1 MNTLEE
7 IMFYIKR
14 GKPMQIRVLIPLAL
28 SEGYSAERI
37 MDEALLP
44 AMDEVSRLFIT
55 NEMFVPEVL
64 ESARAMNAG
73 LHLIKPHFV
82 QSGIG
87 NMGTIVIG
95 TVKGDMHNIGKNIVS
110 MMLEGKGFKV
120 VDLGVDIEPI
130 RFIEAARSQNAQIIC
145 CSCLLSNAMLNM
157 EEIVRLRNQAGLK
170 GRVAILIGGAPL
182 SQAFCDRIGADYF
195 AVNAGEAADIACQIV
210 QKDLGIARR

>member
-73 LHLIKPHFV
+73 LHLLKPYFV
-82 QSGIG
+82 QSGLKSV
-87 NMGTIVIG
+87 GTIIIG

-120 VDLGVDIEPI
+120 IDLGVDIEPE
-130 RFIEAARSQNAQIIC
+130 RFIEAAKSLNAQIIC

-157 EEIVRLRNQAGLK
+157 EEIVRLRDRAGLK
-170 GRVAILIGGAPL
+170 GKVAIVVGGAPL
-182 SQAFCDRIGADYF
+182 TQAFCDRIGADSF
-195 AVNAGEAADIACQIV
+195 AANAGEAADIAFQII
-210 QKDLGIARR
+210 QRISALKH